1 MSTLMRSGI
10 LESHSSTAR
19 SKSRNSPR
27 AVAAVVL
34 ILGIFATLWTTLA
47 YLQSHTE
54 AKPMLVVLFPI
65 AAITGILAIIP
76 LFIYLSYQARLGTKG
91 DFEKLNPLRPTHYWF
106 LVKKTYTALQNNNL
120 KVSAKDI

>member
-76 LFIYLSYQARLGTKG
+76 LFIYLSYQG